1 MMLNGKLCFVS
12 GAARGR
18 GNGRAIALKLAKEG
32 ADVVTGDIRYE
43 EALSVAKEIRAFGRN
58 SIAIKMDLSN
68 YHEVE
73 EGFAQIKKEFGPVEI
88 LVNNA
93 AIMTN
98 QATISEMS
106 PDAWDKEIAVNLS
119 GAFYCVKQVFNDM
132 VERRWGRIIN
142 ISSVAGT
149 LGGFGQCSYSSSKA
163 GLLGL
168 TKTIALEG
176 ARFGITA
183 NAITLGIIGTD
194 AFYDLPEK
202 VREKVIQRVALR
214 KPGDP
219 EDVASLVAF
228 LASDE
233 AKYITGANIM
243 LTGGLDL
250 FVF

>member
-1 MMLNGKLCFVS
+1 MLNGKLCFVS

-176 ARFGITA
+176 ARFGIPA